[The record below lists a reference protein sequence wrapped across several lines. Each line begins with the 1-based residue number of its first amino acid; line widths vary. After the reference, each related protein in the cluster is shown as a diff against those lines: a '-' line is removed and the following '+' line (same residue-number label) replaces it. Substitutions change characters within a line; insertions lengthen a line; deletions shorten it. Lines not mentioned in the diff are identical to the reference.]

1 MNTNRKKIIESLS
14 SYVYAGKLPL
24 MLCLIPF
31 FINNKKGMELFRER
45 LDLSVQGTLK
55 RRFFNKTGAT
65 SYQSS
70 KLIKLQKKHN
80 IWFMWLQ
87 GIDNAPELCR
97 TNYMYLKKKF
107 GDGVHLITADNV
119 FDYVEIPDFI
129 KVKWIN
135 GTISNTHFSDI
146 IRVQLLSTYGGTW
159 IDATVFINS
168 NFLERLTEFCL
179 PQTFKPGSN
188 GHALPVSSW
197 FINVPGEN
205 KYIERVRDLLFLYWE
220 KNNRLIDYF
229 LLHHFF
235 IIVSD
240 EMDNYLDNIYPLDNS
255 MPHYPMLLMK
265 RRKVSSFEIESFLK
279 DYKVMKF
286 TYKTDSRLEDD
297 NYVKLID
304 SIGLL

>member
-1 MNTNRKKIIESLS
+1 MKINRKKIIESLS

-31 FINNKKGMELFRER
+31 FINNRKGMELFRER

-55 RRFFNKTGAT
+55 RRFFNKTGST
-65 SYQSS
+65 NYQSS
-70 KLIKLQKKHN
+70 KLIKLQNKHN

-97 TNYMYLKKKF
+97 INYMYLKKKF
-107 GDGVHLITADNV
+107 GNGVHLITADNV

-129 KVKWIN
+129 KAKWIN

-229 LLHHFF
+229 LLHYFF
-235 IIVSD
+235 IIASD
-240 EMDNYLDNIYPLDNS
+240 
-255 MPHYPMLLMK
+255 
-265 RRKVSSFEIESFLK
+265 
-279 DYKVMKF
+279 
-286 TYKTDSRLEDD
+286 
-297 NYVKLID
+297 
-304 SIGLL
+304 G